1 MPFSLSIPELPIRG
15 LHLMALDSH
24 LWLLFSKAEEE
35 LPNGVW
41 MSNPFIKTVMVL
53 LAPCKFFLSENTWEG
68 EMKPITPLLVISTD
82 EFEI

>member
-53 LAPCKFFLSENTWEG
+53 LAPCKYFYQRIPREG
-68 EMKPITPLLVISTD
+68 R
-82 EFEI
+82 